1 MLTLS
6 VGSASCSEDEPIQG
20 TGQQVTPGNGSGS
33 GDNGSNNNGNN
44 PDDNDDN
51 NDDTPVSNNLK
62 ITIGPVSF
70 NATLDNNETAKAFK
84 RLLPMTVDMSE
95 LHGNEKYYYLSKGLP
110 TASSNPGTIRTGD
123 LMLYGSTCVV
133 LFYETFST
141 SYTYTRL
148 GRITN
153 PSGLA
158 STLKGRVM
166 VGASGQK
173 PYYLVRPKA
182 GQNPIAAIEEALAA
196 MESALPAP
204 AAGN

>member
-33 GDNGSNNNGNN
+33 
-44 PDDNDDN
+44 DDNDDN

-95 LHGNEKYYYLSKGLP
+95 LHGNEKYYYLSNGLP
-110 TASSNPGTIRTGD
+110 TASFNLGTIRTGD

-133 LFYETFST
+133 LFYETFPT

-158 STLKGRVM
+158 SVLG
-166 VGASGQK
+166 SGG
-173 PYYLVRPKA
+173 V
-182 GQNPIAAIEEALAA
+182 NVTFEITD
-196 MESALPAP
+196 
-204 AAGN
+204 

>member
-33 GDNGSNNNGNN
+33 GDNGSNNN
-44 PDDNDDN
+44 
-51 NDDTPVSNNLK
+51 SNNLK

-141 SYTYTRL
+141 SYNYTRL

-158 STLKGRVM
+158 SALG
-166 VGASGQK
+166 SGG
-173 PYYLVRPKA
+173 V
-182 GQNPIAAIEEALAA
+182 NVTFEITD
-196 MESALPAP
+196 
-204 AAGN
+204 

>member
-70 NATLDNNETAKAFK
+70 MPHWTIMRQRKHLETTPYDSGYV
-84 RLLPMTVDMSE
+84 R
-95 LHGNEKYYYLSKGLP
+95 
-110 TASSNPGTIRTGD
+110 TAW
-123 LMLYGSTCVV
+123 
-133 LFYETFST
+133 
-141 SYTYTRL
+141 
-148 GRITN
+148 
-153 PSGLA
+153 
-158 STLKGRVM
+158 
-166 VGASGQK
+166 
-173 PYYLVRPKA
+173 
-182 GQNPIAAIEEALAA
+182 
-196 MESALPAP
+196 
-204 AAGN
+204 

>member
-6 VGSASCSEDEPIQG
+6 IGSASCSEDEPIQG

-33 GDNGSNNNGNN
+33 GANGSN
-44 PDDNDDN
+44 N

-70 NATLDNNETAKAFK
+70 NATLENNETAKAFK

-95 LHGNEKYYYLSKGLP
+95 LHGNEKYYYLSNGLP

-158 STLKGRVM
+158 SALG
-166 VGASGQK
+166 SGG
-173 PYYLVRPKA
+173 V
-182 GQNPIAAIEEALAA
+182 NVTFEITD
-196 MESALPAP
+196 
-204 AAGN
+204 

>member
-33 GDNGSNNNGNN
+33 GDNGSNNNG
-44 PDDNDDN
+44 
-51 NDDTPVSNNLK
+51 NNLK

-141 SYTYTRL
+141 SYNYTRL

-158 STLKGRVM
+158 SALG
-166 VGASGQK
+166 SGG
-173 PYYLVRPKA
+173 V
-182 GQNPIAAIEEALAA
+182 NVTFEITD
-196 MESALPAP
+196 
-204 AAGN
+204 

>member
-6 VGSASCSEDEPIQG
+6 VCSASCSEDEPIQG

-95 LHGNEKYYYLSKGLP
+95 LHGNEKYYYLSNGLP

-158 STLKGRVM
+158 SALG
-166 VGASGQK
+166 SGG
-173 PYYLVRPKA
+173 V
-182 GQNPIAAIEEALAA
+182 NVTFEITD
-196 MESALPAP
+196 
-204 AAGN
+204 

>member
-1 MLTLS
+1 MKHYIITIFAMLALS
-6 VGSASCSEDEPIQG
+6 VGSASCSEDEPLQG
-20 TGQQVTPGNGSGS
+20 TGQQTTP
-33 GDNGSNNNGNN
+33 NNGNN
-44 PDDNDDN
+44 NSGN
-51 NDDTPVSNNLK
+51 NNNNNENVPVSNNLK

-141 SYTYTRL
+141 SYNYTRL

-158 STLKGRVM
+158 SALG
-166 VGASGQK
+166 SGG
-173 PYYLVRPKA
+173 V
-182 GQNPIAAIEEALAA
+182 NVTFEITD
-196 MESALPAP
+196 
-204 AAGN
+204 

>member
-1 MLTLS
+1 MQIHRRELLHLP
-6 VGSASCSEDEPIQG
+6 VEGRGSRTED
-20 TGQQVTPGNGSGS
+20 V
-33 GDNGSNNNGNN
+33 
-44 PDDNDDN
+44 
-51 NDDTPVSNNLK
+51 
-62 ITIGPVSF
+62 
-70 NATLDNNETAKAFK
+70 
-84 RLLPMTVDMSE
+84 RLHILYFLFE

-158 STLKGRVM
+158 SALG
-166 VGASGQK
+166 SGG
-173 PYYLVRPKA
+173 V
-182 GQNPIAAIEEALAA
+182 NVTFEITD
-196 MESALPAP
+196 
-204 AAGN
+204 